1 MPSLPIWP
9 CVAKRISGWGACCG
23 VSMDV
28 RMVEAKTVVM
38 LVNDLKTECNT

>member
-9 CVAKRISGWGACCG
+9 CIAKQISGWGACLWYECA
-23 VSMDV
+23 
-28 RMVEAKTVVM
+28 RMSEAKTVVM